1 MSEITVG
8 KRIGTCGAEPKRR
21 LCGRRLGGVAIS
33 LEAADAKSGKAEICR
48 EPPISHACSS
58 SRRLSVRSQAEFRE
72 QSVMILQRRSCSA
85 VYALEETIS
94 IGGAAPVIRS
104 TRNAVVVARFEEDK
118 LN

>member
-1 MSEITVG
+1 
-8 KRIGTCGAEPKRR
+8 
-21 LCGRRLGGVAIS
+21 
-33 LEAADAKSGKAEICR
+33 
-48 EPPISHACSS
+48 
-58 SRRLSVRSQAEFRE
+58 
-72 QSVMILQRRSCSA
+72 MILQRRSCSA